1 MTIIKYGRVLKDLE
15 RDVRRFVCV
24 KREITS
30 SKIVVKLLCSDI
42 QVVRSNCYVAIYK
55 LFGQTVIAIY
65 KLFGQTV
72 IVIYKLFGQTVEHT
86 HR

>member
-55 LFGQTVIAIY
+55 LFGQTVMERYTSCAIT
-65 KLFGQTV
+65 LIWRDT
-72 IVIYKLFGQTVEHT
+72 L
-86 HR
+86 